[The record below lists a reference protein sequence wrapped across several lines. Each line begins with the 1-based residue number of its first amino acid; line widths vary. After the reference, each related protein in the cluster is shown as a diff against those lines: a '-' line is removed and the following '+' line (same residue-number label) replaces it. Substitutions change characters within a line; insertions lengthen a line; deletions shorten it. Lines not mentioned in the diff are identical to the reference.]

1 MLLDADKTPRI
12 LNLWSRVPPC
22 PQYGKALVVQGRF
35 VTKGCLT
42 CRCLEKT
49 LLHAGLQII
58 LQEQT
63 VSSGTATLESLP
75 PSKYQLPKHLIS
87 SLDVPW
93 PRPLISVSPI
103 HPSLHIK
110 RCCCFFPIW
119 SPLAIRKTTS
129 VHSTNRR
136 VCSLTKALRKTWQTL
151 DSLVHSPELFNGL
164 ALLQACDQVI
174 NPSWHNTA
182 RGQPEK

>member
-35 VTKGCLT
+35 VTEGCLT

-87 SLDVPW
+87 SLDVP
-93 PRPLISVSPI
+93 
-103 HPSLHIK
+103 
-110 RCCCFFPIW
+110 
-119 SPLAIRKTTS
+119 
-129 VHSTNRR
+129 
-136 VCSLTKALRKTWQTL
+136 
-151 DSLVHSPELFNGL
+151 
-164 ALLQACDQVI
+164 
-174 NPSWHNTA
+174 
-182 RGQPEK
+182 